1 MKHEILAVLL
11 GLGVL
16 GGVAACDANDGPL
29 EEAAEDLDDAA
40 DELD

>member
-1 MKHEILAVLL
+1 MKHQILAVML

-16 GGVAACDANDGPL
+16 GGVAACDADDGPL
-29 EEAAEDLDDAA
+29 EEAAEDLDHAV